1 MQVIHKEGQSNKAN
15 SSPHNATMPANAD
28 DTDSANEFSI
38 YTGPEA
44 EQKVSSKRRSLNL
57 QSDALNAS
65 EHLREGPTKEDESE
79 EEIYFFGTCPIV
91 NPLVRKRRGV
101 KVSEER
107 AAVLSEYRITFAV
120 GGIANVVHGRGC
132 EVHGVVMK
140 FDTKEGWEEYKKNEV
155 GGRENEAVRPV
166 DVYAYNDSEPDT
178 PIRAYVFVMEGTEIA
193 KDAPME
199 QPAEERYLKLI
210 ADGLKVHGVDEDY
223 IEYTIMSTEY
233 IPSRKPGDYYKF
245 PSKSKLAA
253 ITFDKYEAL
262 CRDAKDNCYFVLGD
276 YVLEMPVSNPEN
288 PGAKWIRGQCHG
300 KGDMSWIIYKIRI
313 DPDIP
318 EIERQEDLT
327 PQHIEWAE
335 SMTYEY
341 LSKCNLSATKCYRL
355 VENGGGGANGGFWA
369 LLCCRGSSNQV
380 VQKGTSN

>member
-1 MQVIHKEGQSNKAN
+1 MPTKA
-15 SSPHNATMPANAD
+15 
-28 DTDSANEFSI
+28 EFSI

-44 EQKVSSKRRSLNL
+44 EAKVAGVRRTVRL
-57 QSDALNAS
+57 QPDALNAS
-65 EHLREGPTKEDESE
+65 EQLREDPSKKEEAEDA
-79 EEIYFFGTCPIV
+79 IYFFGTGPIV

-101 KVSEER
+101 SVGGER

-140 FDTKEGWEEYKKNEV
+140 FDTKEGWEEYKTVEI

-166 DVYAYNDSEPDT
+166 DVYAYNDPDPDT
-178 PIRAYVFVMEGTEIA
+178 PIRAYVFVMEGTDIA

-210 ADGLKVHGVDEDY
+210 ADGLKFHGVDEDY

-233 IPSRKPGDYYKF
+233 IPSCKPGDYYKF
-245 PSKSKLAA
+245 PSKSKVAT

-262 CRDAKDNCYFVLGD
+262 CRDAKDKCYFVLGE
-276 YVLEMPVSNPEN
+276 YVFEMPVSNPEN
-288 PGAKWIRGQCHG
+288 PGAKWVRGQCHG

-313 DPDIP
+313 DPSIP

-341 LSKCNLSATKCYRL
+341 LIKCNLSATKCYRL
-355 VENGGGGANGGFWA
+355 VENGGDVGEIGGLWA
-369 LLCCRGSSNQV
+369 LLCCRGSSAQNAQELV
-380 VQKGTSN
+380 VK

>member
-1 MQVIHKEGQSNKAN
+1 MPKRRVKAVNKQKQESQR
-15 SSPHNATMPANAD
+15 SSSHHNATMPTKA
-28 DTDSANEFSI
+28 EFSI

-44 EQKVSSKRRSLNL
+44 EAKVSGVRRTVRL
-57 QSDALNAS
+57 QPDALNAS
-65 EHLREGPTKEDESE
+65 EHLREDPSKKDEGDDA
-79 EEIYFFGTCPIV
+79 IYFFGTGPIV

-101 KVSEER
+101 NVSGER

-140 FDTKEGWEEYKKNEV
+140 FDTKEGWEEYKKIEI

-166 DVYAYNDSEPDT
+166 DVYAYNDPDPDT
-178 PIRAYVFVMEGTEIA
+178 PIRAHVFVMEGKDGIA

-210 ADGLKVHGVDEDY
+210 ADGLKFHGVDEDY

-245 PSKSKLAA
+245 PSKSKVAT

-262 CRDAKDNCYFVLGD
+262 CRDAKDKCYFVLGE
-276 YVLEMPVSNPEN
+276 YVFEMPVSNPEN
-288 PGAKWIRGQCHG
+288 PGAKWVRGQCHG

-313 DPDIP
+313 DSSIP

-355 VENGGGGANGGFWA
+355 VEDDGGGGANDGFWT
-369 LLCCRGSSNQV
+369 LLCCRGSSAQV
-380 VQKGTSN
+380 DQKGL